1 MNETTLKD
9 LPSVDK
15 VLLYIKDN
23 IYLHDKYI
31 KYLINRELDSL
42 RVDIKKGKYLR
53 PPKNFLNM

>member
-31 KYLINRELDSL
+31 KYLIHRELDSL
-42 RVDIKKGKYLR
+42 RVDIKKGEISKTSKEL
-53 PPKNFLNM
+53 FE

>member
-31 KYLINRELDSL
+31 KYLINRELDLLL
-42 RVDIKKGKYLR
+42 R
-53 PPKNFLNM
+53 